1 MAWQVAERET
11 ERGRALAMHLGVT
24 PVTAHLLIQRGHD
37 DPAAARSFL
46 EPTLAELVKPAGL
59 PDIEAGAA
67 RVLRAITSKEKVLLF
82 GDYDVDGTTGSVIL
96 HEVLTALGGDVAVH
110 IPDRSEGYG
119 LNAPRLERAI
129 ADGVKLVISIDTGVT
144 AVAEAELLAA
154 RGVDFVVCD
163 HHTLGATL
171 PKAVAIIHPRLP
183 SSTYAN
189 PNLCGAGVAF
199 KLAWAVAELA
209 GGGKMSAPV
218 KQVVLRCVAFVALGT
233 VADVVP
239 LVGEN
244 RTLVRWGLRGLR
256 GAGEGMRALLAAV
269 GMQELLEWQG
279 PEVPER
285 LQPSATDIGFR
296 LAPRLNA
303 AGRMG
308 SARRAF
314 QLLVTKDAVEATKLA
329 RELDEENGKRR
340 TLQDRVYREAVAQ
353 VLQVYGDA
361 GAPDAPLRRPGIV
374 AWHEGWPHGIV
385 GIVAAKLTERFNRP
399 ALVASIETGADGV
412 AKAKGSGRTCGGVD
426 LLKALEPGKG
436 HLLRFGGHAAAC
448 GFTADPK
455 ELDGLRSAFDRGV
468 AASLGLSEDTPPHEV
483 AARLEGYEVVADAQ
497 LELGE
502 VSRQLVDE
510 LDKLAPFGEGN
521 AEPVF
526 TARGVTLVGQ
536 PRPMG
541 ARGEHVSVLLRQG
554 STTVRAVAFGR
565 EDLLRLLMERAR
577 PGPNGPAALD
587 VAFRPKRNTWNGET
601 KIELELEDLRL
612 VETPDDVER

>member
-1 MAWQVAERET
+1 MAWQVAEREP
-11 ERGRALAMHLGVT
+11 ERGRALAMQLGVT
-24 PVTAHLLIQRGHD
+24 PVLAQLLIQRGHD

-46 EPTLAELVKPAGL
+46 EPNLADLVKPAGL

-67 RVLRAITSKEKVLLF
+67 RVWRAVQAKERILLF

-96 HEVLTALGGDVAVH
+96 HEVLTALGGDVEVH
-110 IPDRSEGYG
+110 IPDRAEGYG
-119 LNAPRLERAI
+119 LNAPRLERAV

-144 AVAEAELLAA
+144 AVAEADLLAT

-163 HHTLGATL
+163 HHTLGPSL

-209 GGGKMSAPV
+209 GGGRMAAAI

-256 GAGEGMRALLAAV
+256 GAGEGMRALLGAA
-269 GMQELLEWQG
+269 GMQELLDWRG
-279 PEVPER
+279 GEVPDR

-314 QLLVTKDAVEATKLA
+314 QLLVTKDAAEAARLA
-329 RELDEENGKRR
+329 KELDEENGKRR
-340 TLQDRVYREAVAQ
+340 ALQDRVYREAVAQ
-353 VLQVYGDA
+353 VVSVYGDPA
-361 GAPDAPLRRPGIV
+361 NPEAPLRRPGIV
-374 AWHEGWPHGIV
+374 AWHESWPHGIV
-385 GIVAAKLTERFNRP
+385 GIVAAKLTERFKRP
-399 ALVASIETGADGV
+399 ALVASVEAPD
-412 AKAKGSGRTCGGVD
+412 KAKGSGRTCGGVD
-426 LLKALEPGKG
+426 LLRALEPGRA
-436 HLLRFGGHAAAC
+436 HLQRFGGHAAAC

-455 ELDGLRSAFDRGV
+455 ELDALRAAFDQGV
-468 AASLGLSEDTPPHEV
+468 VASLGLPADTPLHEV
-483 AARLEGYEVVADAQ
+483 AARLEGYEVVADA
-497 LELGE
+497 EVALGE

-510 LDKLAPFGEGN
+510 LDRLAPFGEGN

-526 TARGVTLVGQ
+526 TAKNVQVVGAA
-536 PRPMG
+536 RPMG

-554 STTVRAVAFGR
+554 TTTVRAVAFGR
-565 EDLLRLLMERAR
+565 EDLLRLLVEKAR
-577 PGPNGPAALD
+577 LGPNGPATLD

-612 VETPDDVER
+612 VETPDDVSR

>member
-11 ERGRALAMHLGVT
+11 ERGRVLAMKLGVT
-24 PVTAHLLIQRGHD
+24 PVLAQLLIQRGHD

-46 EPTLAELVKPAGL
+46 EPAFSQLVKPAGL
-59 PDIEAGAA
+59 PDIDAGAA
-67 RVLRAITSKEKVLLF
+67 RVLRAITAKEKVLLF
-82 GDYDVDGTTGSVIL
+82 GDYDVDGTTGSVVL
-96 HEVLTALGGDVAVH
+96 HEVLTALGGDVEVH

-144 AVAEAELLAA
+144 AVAEAELLAS

-163 HHTLGATL
+163 HHTLGPTL

-183 SSTYAN
+183 ASTYAN

-209 GGGKMSAPV
+209 GGGKMSP
-218 KQVVLRCVAFVALGT
+218 KLRDVVMRCVAFVALGT

-244 RTLVRWGLRGLR
+244 RVLVRFGLRALSQ
-256 GAGEGMRALLAAV
+256 AGEGARALLQVAA
-269 GMQELLEWQG
+269 LEPG
-279 PEVPER
+279 TLPT
-285 LQPSATDIGFR
+285 ATDIGFR

-314 QLLVTKDAVEATKLA
+314 QLLVTKDRDEAARLA
-329 RELDEENGKRR
+329 KELDEENGKRR
-340 TLQDRVYREAVAQ
+340 ALQDRVYREAVAQ
-353 VLQVYGDA
+353 VLEVYGDPA
-361 GAPDAPLRRPGIV
+361 RPDAPLRRPGIV

-385 GIVAAKLTERFNRP
+385 GIVAAKLTERFKRP
-399 ALVASIETGADGV
+399 ALVASVETTPGGEV
-412 AKAKGSGRTCGGVD
+412 KAKGSGRTCGDVD
-426 LLKALEPGKG
+426 LLRALEPGRA
-436 HLLRFGGHAAAC
+436 HLQRFGGHAAAC

-455 ELDGLRSAFDRGV
+455 ELDGLRAAFDRGV
-468 AASLGLSEDTPPHEV
+468 AASLGLPEDAPPHEV
-483 AARLEGYEVVADAQ
+483 AARLEGYEVVADA
-497 LELGE
+497 EVALGE
-502 VSRQLVDE
+502 VNRQLVDE
-510 LDKLAPFGEGN
+510 LDRLAPFGEGN

-526 TARGVTLVGQ
+526 AARGVTLVGE

-541 ARGEHVSVLLRQG
+541 AKGEHVSVLLRQG
-554 STTVRAVAFGR
+554 TTTFRAVAFGR
-565 EDLLRLLMERAR
+565 EDLLRLLVEKAR
-577 PGPNGPAALD
+577 PGPGGPATLD

-601 KIELELEDLRL
+601 KVELELEELRL
-612 VETPDDVER
+612 VEAPDDVSR

>member
-96 HEVLTALGGDVAVH
+96 HEVLTALGGDVEVH

-144 AVAEAELLAA
+144 AVAEADLLAA

-209 GGGKMSAPV
+209 GGGKMAAQV

-256 GAGEGMRALLAAV
+256 GAGEGMRALLGAA
-269 GMQELLEWQG
+269 GMQELLEWRG
-279 PEVPER
+279 GEVPDR

-314 QLLVTKDAVEATKLA
+314 QLLVTKDPVEAAKLA
-329 RELDEENGKRR
+329 KELDEENGKRR
-340 TLQDRVYREAVAQ
+340 ALQDRVYREAVAQ
-353 VLQVYGDA
+353 VLDVYGDPA
-361 GAPDAPLRRPGIV
+361 TPEAPLRRPGIV

-385 GIVAAKLTERFNRP
+385 GIVAAKLTERFKRP
-399 ALVASIETGADGV
+399 ALVASVESPD
-412 AKAKGSGRTCGGVD
+412 KAKGSGRTCGDVD
-426 LLKALEPGKG
+426 LLRALEPGKA
-436 HLLRFGGHAAAC
+436 HLQRFGGHAAAC

-455 ELDGLRSAFDRGV
+455 ELDGLRAAFDHGV
-468 AASLGLSEDTPPHEV
+468 VASLGLPVDTPLHEV

-541 ARGEHVSVLLRQG
+541 AKGEHVSVLLRQG

-612 VETPDDVER
+612 VEAPDDVER